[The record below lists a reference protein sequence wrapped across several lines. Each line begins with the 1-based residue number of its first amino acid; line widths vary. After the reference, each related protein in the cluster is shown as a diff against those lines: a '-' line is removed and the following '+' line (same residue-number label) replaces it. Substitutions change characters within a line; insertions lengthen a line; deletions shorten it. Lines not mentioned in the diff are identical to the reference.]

1 MKKLRN
7 YIFILLISIFV
18 GLAAL
23 FIVYLLPTD
32 RMEANVRSS
41 IDIFYTEGVYPQQ
54 AKGYKSSQLDNETD
68 AIMLLDAIHPA
79 QNRSA
84 LENALRVSRITF
96 SDTTSCCIDLIQY
109 AWENKTPDQTV
120 DYTRYWHGYLVWL
133 KPLLLLMDY
142 ADLRMLNMMLQLLLL
157 LTVIKYFLQ
166 KNLTGYLFPFAMFAD
181 CPQSGFNCNVASIF
195 KHLLYCNAFDAYHF
209 KET

>member
-1 MKKLRN
+1 M
-7 YIFILLISIFV
+7 
-18 GLAAL
+18 
-23 FIVYLLPTD
+23 YLLPTHP
-32 RMEANVRSS
+32 MEANVRSS
-41 IDIFYTEGVYPQQ
+41 IDIFYTESVYPQQ
-54 AKGYKSSQLDNETD
+54 VKGYKSSQLDNETD

-96 SDTTSCCIDLIQY
+96 SDTTSSCIDLIQY

-142 ADLRMLNMMLQLLLL
+142 ADLLNKFSYCFTFSEKPCTCKTKQQNTADINRACKYSECPICQPQIQLQEQLLTDMLQ
-157 LTVIKYFLQ
+157 
-166 KNLTGYLFPFAMFAD
+166 
-181 CPQSGFNCNVASIF
+181 
-195 KHLLYCNAFDAYHF
+195 
-209 KET
+209 

>member
-41 IDIFYTEGVYPQQ
+41 IDIFYTESVYPQQ
-54 AKGYKSSQLDNETD
+54 VKGYKSSQLDNETD

-96 SDTTSCCIDLIQY
+96 FDTTSSCIDLIQY
-109 AWENKTPDQTV
+109 A
-120 DYTRYWHGYLVWL
+120 
-133 KPLLLLMDY
+133 
-142 ADLRMLNMMLQLLLL
+142 
-157 LTVIKYFLQ
+157 
-166 KNLTGYLFPFAMFAD
+166 
-181 CPQSGFNCNVASIF
+181 
-195 KHLLYCNAFDAYHF
+195 
-209 KET
+209 

>member
-1 MKKLRN
+1 
-7 YIFILLISIFV
+7 
-18 GLAAL
+18 
-23 FIVYLLPTD
+23 
-32 RMEANVRSS
+32 
-41 IDIFYTEGVYPQQ
+41 
-54 AKGYKSSQLDNETD
+54 
-68 AIMLLDAIHPA
+68 MLLDAIHPA

-166 KNLTGYLFPFAMFAD
+166 K
-181 CPQSGFNCNVASIF
+181 I
-195 KHLLYCNAFDAYHF
+195 
-209 KET
+209 